1 MIEPLIPPRAD
12 NTYRGHKPALWL
24 FGFIV
29 FVKTAIGGGTLF
41 NGRVAAMNADGIPL
55 DTFGSAGAQAFV
67 SIFAAWGLSQLML
80 SAIAILVLVR
90 YRSLV
95 PFMFTLLLLE
105 HVVRRVI
112 FIVLPMPRLGSPPGF
127 AINMALLVIMAVG
140 LFLSMNA
147 TGSRSPATDRSLD

>member
-1 MIEPLIPPRAD
+1 MIDLLIPPRAD
-12 NTYRGHKPALWL
+12 NTYRGHKLALWL
-24 FGFIV
+24 FGLIV

-55 DTFGSAGAQAFV
+55 DTFGSTGAQAFL

-95 PFMFTLLLLE
+95 PFMFALLLVE

-112 FIVLPMPRLGSPPGF
+112 FIVLPMPRLGAPPGF
-127 AINMALLVIMAVG
+127 WINMALLGIMAVG
-140 LFLSMNA
+140 LLLSLRPYRIPQ
-147 TGSRSPATDRSLD
+147 S

>member
-1 MIEPLIPPRAD
+1 MIDLLIPQRAD
-12 NTYRGHKPALWL
+12 NTYRGHKLALWL

-29 FVKTAIGGGTLF
+29 FFKAAIGGGTLF
-41 NGRVAAMNADGIPL
+41 NGRAAAMNADGIPL
-55 DTFGSAGAQAFV
+55 DTFGSAGAQAFI

-105 HVVRRVI
+105 HVVRRAI
-112 FIVLPMPRLGSPPGF
+112 FIVLPMPRLGAPPGIW
-127 AINMALLVIMAVG
+127 INMALLGIMAVG
-140 LFLSMNA
+140 LLLSLKPYRIPQ
-147 TGSRSPATDRSLD
+147 SRD

>member
-1 MIEPLIPPRAD
+1 MIQALIPKRAD
-12 NTYRGHKPALWL
+12 NTYSGHKLALWL

-29 FVKTAIGGGTLF
+29 FFKTAIGGGTLF
-41 NGRVAAMNADGIPL
+41 NGRAAAMNADGIPL
-55 DTFGSAGAQAFV
+55 DTFGSAGAQAFI

-95 PFMFTLLLLE
+95 PFMFVLLLVE

-112 FIVLPMPRLGSPPGF
+112 FIVLPMPRVGAAPGF
-127 AINMALLVIMAVG
+127 WINMALVGIMAVG
-140 LFLSMNA
+140 LLLSLKPYSIPQ
-147 TGSRSPATDRSLD
+147 SRD